1 MSLLAIMSED
11 ANKELADYI
20 SSTKSIIDVSGN
32 LVNGID
38 SSGGAVINMS
48 LFFCTYGSLE

>member
-20 SSTKSIIDVSGN
+20 NSTRSIIDVSGN
-32 LVNGID
+32 LVNGINT
-38 SSGGAVINMS
+38 SGGAVINMS
-48 LFFCTYGSLE
+48 LFFCTYGSLG

>member
-20 SSTKSIIDVSGN
+20 NSTKSIVDVSGK
-32 LVNGID
+32 LVNGIN
-38 SSGGAVINMS
+38 SAGGAVINMS
-48 LFFCTYGSLE
+48 LFFCTYGALE

>member
-11 ANKELADYI
+11 ANKELSDYI
-20 SSTKSIIDVSGN
+20 NSTKSIIDVSGR

-48 LFFCTYGSLE
+48 LFFCTYGYLE

>member
-20 SSTKSIIDVSGN
+20 NSTKSIIDVSGN
-32 LVNGID
+32 LVNGINTA
-38 SSGGAVINMS
+38 GGAVVNTS

>member
-11 ANKELADYI
+11 ANKELSDYI
-20 SSTKSIIDVSGN
+20 NSTKSIIDVSGR

>member
-32 LVNGID
+32 LVNGINTA
-38 SSGGAVINMS
+38 GGAVINMS

>member
-20 SSTKSIIDVSGN
+20 NSTRSIIDVSGN
-32 LVNGID
+32 LVNGINT
-38 SSGGAVINMS
+38 SGGAVINMS
-48 LFFCTYGSLE
+48 LFFCTYGSLK

>member
-11 ANKELADYI
+11 ANKELDDYI

-32 LVNGID
+32 LVNGINTA
-38 SSGGAVINMS
+38 GGAVINMS

>member
-1 MSLLAIMSED
+1 MSLIAVMSED
-11 ANKELADYI
+11 ANKEIAEYLN
-20 SSTKSIIDVSGN
+20 STKSVIDVSGD
-32 LVNGID
+32 LINGIN